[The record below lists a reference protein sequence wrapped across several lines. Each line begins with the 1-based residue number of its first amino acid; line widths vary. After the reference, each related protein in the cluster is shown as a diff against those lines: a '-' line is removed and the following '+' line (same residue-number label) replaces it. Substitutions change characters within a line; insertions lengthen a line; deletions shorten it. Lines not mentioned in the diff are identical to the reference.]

1 MNACDPDA
9 DIENLRKLIKLN
21 TGVDI
26 KLTKKEICDAYQ
38 DIQDGKLPLPPM
50 VMNSSRT
57 YLVDKKSP
65 LKPNDYEQLFDASTK
80 RADLKRIA
88 RKVDLKNVE
97 QMTKSQIV
105 DAIGKRLR
113 YMKVHEPVKFAR
125 RRQVVSVNNNVNTA
139 VNNTAVN
146 VNNTNTNVNR
156 VNNLGRTNNTNVN
169 RVNNVGRTNT
179 NVNRVNTNF
188 NAGRTNTNVNRVNTN
203 FNAGR
208 TNTNVSRV
216 NTNTNVKRVNN
227 VNRPKKINFPTG
239 GLFKKGG
246 QPKFLG
252 AVNNTPKEK
261 KKGFFASLFGKKNNK
276 NYIAANKFKGSK
288 EGYVFRKGE
297 KGLGYY
303 LNTGRVQGPQLPSA
317 NITRP
322 IPANE
327 DFALELAVARIK
339 QLGLKR
345 EKRFLNQIQL
355 GTKKRKQVVIEAEQS
370 KEEENQFLTFLDQLD
385 ISNTN
390 RNSFKQR
397 MATDDFRQIKVEAQI
412 KADEKANVA
421 RTSEEKMGMFLKTT
435 GLTNANK
442 QLFINKAR
450 KEGSN
455 INALIEEARKLDAN
469 VKSQKI
475 EKKKVEFRK
484 ILQNYNK
491 LSNADKDALVQ
502 EVGANANAN
511 TLRRRAD
518 DLVKQRIEEKKNATA
533 QNLLSFLT
541 PLEINQ
547 KNKDEFL
554 RRFKNGGA
562 NINSIKTEAL
572 KLQESKGSA
581 NVEALRVRL
590 NTRLGE
596 IGLNQVNKNAIM
608 KKFRNGNRNVD
619 KLIEEAKVLKTQRG
633 VASLNE
639 AKKDY
644 RAYINGL
651 PGLTNADKAEL
662 TKNNG
667 MNRNRAKQLSNKR
680 LQNMKIESKQ
690 GFINFMTELGITNQ
704 YRNELLSDFNANRM
718 TMNALKNKATKVAQQ
733 IKNKKN
739 SELKS
744 QLNTRLSEI
753 GLNQVNKNVIMKKF
767 TNGEKNVN
775 RLIQEAKNLK
785 SSRNSEKLNT
795 KGKEFATFLKS
806 LPGLTNEDK
815 ADLLKN
821 NGMNHNRAKRMS
833 NKRLQNAKIA
843 SKQEFIKF
851 MSELG
856 ITNQYRN
863 DLLDNF
869 NANSMTMN
877 ALKNKATRVA
887 QQIKNKKNSELKSQ
901 LNTRLGEI
909 GLSQVNKNAIMK
921 KFTNGEKNVNKL
933 LQEAKSLK
941 STRNAENLN
950 TKRKEFAA
958 FLNSLP
964 GLTNEDRTDLL
975 KNTAMNRNRAKQI
988 SNKRLQNMKIE
999 SKQGFINFMSE
1010 LGITNQY
1017 RDELLSDFNANRMTM
1032 NALKNKAT
1040 KIARQ
1045 IKNKKNSE
1053 LKSQLNARLGEIGLN
1068 QVNKNVIMKK
1078 FTNGEKNV
1086 NKLLQEAKSLKSGR
1100 NAEKLDTKRKEFASF
1115 LNSLPGLTNED
1126 RTDLLKNTTMNRNR
1140 AKQISNKRLQ
1150 NMKIESKQ
1158 GFINFMTELGI
1169 TNQYRNDL
1177 LNDFNSN
1184 SMTMNA
1190 LKNKATKVARQIK
1203 NKKNSELKSQLNTR
1217 LGEIGLSQ
1225 INKNSIMKK
1234 FANGEKNVN
1243 KLLQEAK

>member
-26 KLTKKEICDAYQ
+26 KLTKKEICNAYQ

-50 VMNSSRT
+50 VMNSTRT

-345 EKRFLNQIQL
+345 EKKFLNQIQL

-370 KEEENQFLTFLDQLD
+370 KEEENQFLAFLDQLD

-397 MATDDFRQIKVEAQI
+397 MATDNFRQIKVEAQI

-435 GLTNANK
+435 DLTNANK

-475 EKKKVEFRK
+475 EKKRDEFRK

-502 EVGANANAN
+502 EVGANANSN
-511 TLRRRAD
+511 TMRQMAE
-518 DLVKQRIEEKKNATA
+518 DLTKKRIEEKKNVTA
-533 QNLLSFLT
+533 LNLLSFLT

-554 RRFKNGGA
+554 RRFKNEGA

-581 NVEALRVRL
+581 NVEALRVKL
-590 NTRLGE
+590 DTRLGE
-596 IGLNQVNKNAIM
+596 IGLNQVNKNVIM
-608 KKFRNGNRNVD
+608 KKFRNGNRNVN

-644 RAYINGL
+644 RTYINGL

-690 GFINFMTELGITNQ
+690 GFINFITELGITNK
-704 YRNELLSDFNANRM
+704 YRNDLLNDFNSNSM

-739 SELKS
+739 SEDRKS
-744 QLNTRLSEI
+744 VNARLGEI
-753 GLNQVNKNVIMKKF
+753 GLNQVNKNAIMKRF

-775 RLIQEAKNLK
+775 KLLQEAKSLK
-785 SSRNSEKLNT
+785 STRNAEKLNT
-795 KGKEFATFLKS
+795 KRKEFASFLNTLK
-806 LPGLTNEDK
+806 GLTQDDK
-815 ADLLKN
+815 VKLMSN
-821 NGMNHNRAKRMS
+821 NSMNRNRAKRMS

-877 ALKNKATRVA
+877 ALKNKATKVA
-887 QQIKNKKNSELKSQ
+887 QQIRNKKNSELKTQ

-909 GLSQVNKNAIMK
+909 GLNQVNKNAIMK
-921 KFTNGEKNVNKL
+921 KFTNGEKNVNKI
-933 LQEAKSLK
+933 LQE
-941 STRNAENLN
+941 
-950 TKRKEFAA
+950 
-958 FLNSLP
+958 
-964 GLTNEDRTDLL
+964 D
-975 KNTAMNRNRAKQI
+975 
-988 SNKRLQNMKIE
+988 
-999 SKQGFINFMSE
+999 
-1010 LGITNQY
+1010 
-1017 RDELLSDFNANRMTM
+1017 
-1032 NALKNKAT
+1032 
-1040 KIARQ
+1040 
-1045 IKNKKNSE
+1045 
-1053 LKSQLNARLGEIGLN
+1053 
-1068 QVNKNVIMKK
+1068 KNV
-1078 FTNGEKNV
+1078 
-1086 NKLLQEAKSLKSGR
+1086 KSGQ

-1115 LNSLPGLTNED
+1115 LDSLPGLTNED
-1126 RTDLLKNTTMNRNR
+1126 KAKLMSNNGMNRNK
-1140 AKQISNKRLQ
+1140 AKVLSNQRLSNQ
-1150 NMKIESKQ
+1150 KGIEKAQ
-1158 GFINFMTELGI
+1158 FEKFLVNLA
-1169 TNQYRNDL
+1169 
-1177 LNDFNSN
+1177 LNNGDRKTMLNKYNSN
-1184 SMTMNA
+1184 SLTVNA
-1190 LKNKATKVARQIK
+1190 LQKVAQELKAERVQQQK
-1203 NKKNSELKSQLNTR
+1203 VVNKKTLME
-1217 LGEIGLSQ
+1217 
-1225 INKNSIMKK
+1225 
-1234 FANGEKNVN
+1234 
-1243 KLLQEAK
+1243 